1 MKVSMNYTTR
11 KMIILDQIR
20 GFNEENLVDDI
31 EITVPAELS
40 GFNIAIVFA
49 QGDDTPI
56 GATTLELGWTSG
68 VLIYSVPAQ
77 LTTFNHIK
85 FQILAAHPTTQAI
98 WKSQIGHIYF
108 EEPLPYIGDIPFTE
122 LSPYPDWLLAIE
134 AANAAAA
141 NANQAAISANEAAT
155 NANEAALT
163 VEPATNAAYAAV
175 VRIEEV
181 EAAIITNEAS
191 RQEIYENLL
200 AVNGIVF
207 STNGSFRAATKDDID
222 AGTLDGHY
230 AYEFGLSAYIHYQ
243 NIPSN
248 IWSVNHNR
256 NSFPS
261 VTIIDQFNN
270 VFFGETRYID
280 FDNLEITFSKPTVG
294 KAYVV

>member
-1 MKVSMNYTTR
+1 MNVSMNYSTR
-11 KMIILDQIR
+11 KLIVLNQIR
-20 GFNEENLVDDI
+20 GYNEEHLIDNI
-31 EITVPAELS
+31 EFTIPVELT
-40 GFNIAIVFA
+40 GFNILLTFV

-56 GATTLELGWTSG
+56 GAVTLATPWTSG
-68 VLIYSVPAQ
+68 TINYVVPIA
-77 LTTFNHIK
+77 LTVYNHIK
-85 FQILAAHPTTQAI
+85 YQVVAAHPTTQAV
-98 WKSQIGHIYF
+98 WKSNIGHIYF
-108 EEPLPYIGDIPFTE
+108 DEPLPDHGDIPFTE
-122 LSPYPDWLLAIE
+122 LSPYPDWVAAID
-134 AANAAAA
+134 A
-141 NANQAAISANEAAT
+141 ANQATLQVTA
-155 NANEAALT
+155 
-163 VEPATNAAYAAV
+163 ATNAAYEATNAAYTAI
-175 VRIEEV
+175 VRLEEI

-200 AVNGIVF
+200 SVNGIIYSF
-207 STNGSFRAATKDDID
+207 DGTFRAATKDDID

-280 FDNLEITFSKPTVG
+280 FDNLEITFSEPTVG
-294 KAYVV
+294 KAYVI

>member
-11 KMIILDQIR
+11 KMIILNQIR

-31 EITVPAELS
+31 EITVPSELS

-56 GATTLELGWTSG
+56 GATTLELSWTSG
-68 VLIYSVPAQ
+68 ILIYSVPAQ

-98 WKSQIGHIYF
+98 WKSQVGHIYF
-108 EEPLPYIGDIPFTE
+108 EEPLPYIGDIPFSE
-122 LSPYPDWLLAIE
+122 LSPYPDWIAAIE
-134 AANAAAA
+134 ASNEAVA
-141 NANQAAISANEAAT
+141 NANEAILNVEAAT
-155 NANEAALT
+155 N
-163 VEPATNAAYAAV
+163 VAYSAI
-175 VRIEEV
+175 VRIEEL

-200 AVNGIVF
+200 GVNGIVY
-207 STNGSFRAATKDDID
+207 SSDGTFRAATKDDID